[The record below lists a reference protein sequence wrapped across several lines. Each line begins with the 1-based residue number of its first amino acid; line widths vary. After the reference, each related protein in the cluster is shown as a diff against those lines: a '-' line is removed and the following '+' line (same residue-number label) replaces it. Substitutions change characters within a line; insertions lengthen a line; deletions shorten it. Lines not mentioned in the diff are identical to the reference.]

1 MKSTETVN
9 SVNISQLNQALAR
22 ESAQLDTHIKTQ
34 SVSQNVC
41 QVSETMDSVVVLNW
55 ESLLDVHSHTSIN
68 KAHVFHHATLD
79 HIQTQPAESVKLAAQ
94 TVSHACHQLSVP
106 AAAQVST

>member
-1 MKSTETVN
+1 MKSTEIVN
-9 SVNISQLNQALAR
+9 LVNISQLNQALAR

-41 QVSETMDSVVVLNW
+41 QVSETMDLVVVLKW
-55 ESLLDVHSHTSIN
+55 ELLLDVHSLTSIN
-68 KAHVFHHATLD
+68 KGHAFHHVMPD

-94 TVSHACHQLSVP
+94 TVSHACHQLSVQV
-106 AAAQVST
+106 AAQVSI